1 VLRRAIGGCFAIS
14 IKTRLADVLKCP
26 DDLWHTPLGRRV
38 CQKHVDFVLYDRFTA
53 AIVAAIELD
62 DRTHDKP
69 ERRRRDD
76 FLDDAF
82 RSAAVVLVR
91 VRAAR
96 RYDAKALQNQ
106 IEGMISPTRSGM
118 MP

>member
-38 CQKHVDFVLYDRFTA
+38 CQKHV
-53 AIVAAIELD
+53 AAIELD

-82 RSAAVVLVR
+82 CSAAVVLVR